1 MTGAWQTVA
10 VAGWLVAAAAA
21 AALVALRRRWAAEL
35 ERFRAVS
42 ERDALCGVYNKG
54 ALVSLVSDL
63 FGRRGARLRG
73 TLLLVDID
81 RFKDVNDE
89 FGHAEGDE
97 ILRAVGEALRGGF
110 RAGDI
115 VGRFGGD
122 EFMVFAEGLVDP
134 ATIGEKVAAL
144 REAAREAGFAHVGR
158 PVTCSVGALVI
169 DGRTVTYDAALRQAD
184 AALYEAKRSGRD
196 RHVTRSFEEPVCPA
210 AGERRAGAG
219 GGRSDV

>member
-1 MTGAWQTVA
+1 MTGAWQVAA
-10 VAGWLVAAAAA
+10 VAGWLVAAAAV
-21 AALVALRRRWAAEL
+21 AALVALRRRWTAEL

-134 ATIGEKVAAL
+134 DTIGEKVAAL
-144 REAAREAGFAHVGR
+144 REAAREAGPRRPPGHLQRGR
-158 PVTCSVGALVI
+158 ARDRRARGDLRRGAAPGRRGALR
-169 DGRTVTYDAALRQAD
+169 GQALRARPPRD
-184 AALYEAKRSGRD
+184 AR
-196 RHVTRSFEEPVCPA
+196 F
-210 AGERRAGAG
+210 
-219 GGRSDV
+219 

>member
-1 MTGAWQTVA
+1 MTNAWQ
-10 VAGWLVAAAAA
+10 VAAVVGWSAAGAAA
-21 AALVALRRRWAAEL
+21 VALVALRRRWAAEL

-63 FGRRGARLRG
+63 FGRRGTRLRG

-97 ILRAVGEALRGGF
+97 ILRAVGEALSRGF

-144 REAAREAGFAHVGR
+144 REATREAGLAHVGR
-158 PVTCSVGALVI
+158 TVTCSVGALVI
-169 DGRTVTYDAALRQAD
+169 DGRAATYDAALRQAD

-196 RHVTRSFEEPVCPA
+196 RHVTVAYEEPVCPA
-210 AGERRAGAG
+210 AGERRTGA
-219 GGRSDV
+219 REASFDV